1 MNQELL
7 EQIAENLVSLAEQVK
22 EASVEASHTVQLPLQ
37 DVRAGY
43 PEAPLAALKSWVA
56 AGGNDAQY
64 IYQVSASE
72 GMVIDDLHKAFS
84 LAKDNKT
91 GGRAYARLH
100 HASQCLYVGSSSSP
114 MARLKQHLG
123 FGAKGTYA
131 MQICHWL
138 PPQSSGS
145 LKIDVWR
152 FSKETPKA
160 VIQVI
165 EDGLWASRQPMFGRQ
180 GAR

>member
-22 EASVEASHTVQLPLQ
+22 GASVEASHTVQLPLQ

-123 FGAKGTYA
+123 FGAKALMPCRFAIGF
-131 MQICHWL
+131 
-138 PPQSSGS
+138 PPNRAGRSRLTFGA
-145 LKIDVWR
+145 
-152 FSKETPKA
+152 FPKKRPRR
-160 VIQVI
+160 
-165 EDGLWASRQPMFGRQ
+165 SFK
-180 GAR
+180 